1 MKTFKLSKA
10 SDKKVMSLF
19 KAMDK
24 LDDVHDFLKKSFAED
39 DTISSVCSELHSLV
53 EDLLVYNENLI
64 KEEFSKW
71 VK

>member
-10 SDKKVMSLF
+10 SDKKVMDLF

-24 LDDVHDFLKKSFAED
+24 LDDVYDSLKKSFAED
-39 DTISSVCSELHSLV
+39 DTISRVRSELHSLV

>member
-10 SDKKVMSLF
+10 SDKKVMGLF

-24 LDDVHDFLKKSFAED
+24 LDEVHDFLKKSFAED
-39 DTISSVCSELHSLV
+39 DTISRVRSELHSLV